1 MLVCFGPSWYVPVHD
16 VPRHGAVGGRARAP
30 GRPRRRRCD
39 AAEGVAEAAAL
50 LRDGGVERIVATG
63 NGAAYYVAHA
73 LWLAALEG
81 APGGPPIV
89 AVPCG
94 VAVRDRFRWEP
105 GDAVLAVS
113 SSGEFRDVVELAQRG
128 GRPCVAITAS
138 ADSSLAAAAT
148 ATVLQHV
155 AGQRAVTHT
164 QAVAGAYACG
174 LARLGGG
181 DRRRGARRAAGDRP
195 RRGGRRGRRR
205 RGVGTGLG
213 DLHVPHAAVV
223 AGGGVAWAAAMELAL
238 MLKEISRVPAE
249 GVETR
254 EGSTSAMF
262 GLDRGHL
269 MVSLDPRG
277 RPARRG
283 GAASCA
289 PRPARPPCGC
299 RAPTALD
306 TRLTPDHHAPGGR
319 RARGRAG
326 ARGRARR
333 RQADLDRRLLPDR
346 AGRDVSVRLGVVGCG
361 SVFWTPYMGLIEKLR
376 GQGRVEVDR
385 RLRLRP
391 GEAPRRRRAAR
402 PHAGPARRR
411 RGVRAPGRRR
421 RARAHEHDRARPA
434 RPRRARGRQ
443 ARARREA
450 GGHVAGGGRGGARR
464 RRGRARAPALRAAHP
479 ALADLPRRC
488 TRACAP
494 ARSAGC

>member
-1 MLVCFGPSWYVPVHD
+1 MTYLDTGLWAD
-16 VPRHGAVGGRARAP
+16 VRELPGALGATL
-30 GRPRRRRCD
+30 D

-138 ADSSLAAAAT
+138 ADSSLATAAT

-174 LARLGGG
+174 LAVWAAVTG
-181 DRRRGARRAAGDRP
+181 DAELAALLGDRP

-205 RGVGTGLG
+205 RGVG
-213 DLHVPHAAVV
+213 HRA
-223 AGGGVAWAAAMELAL
+223 
-238 MLKEISRVPAE
+238 
-249 GVETR
+249 
-254 EGSTSAMF
+254 
-262 GLDRGHL
+262 
-269 MVSLDPRG
+269 G
-277 RPARRG
+277 RPARPACRRRG
-283 GAASCA
+283 RRRRRLGRGDGAGADAQGDLARPRRGRRDARGLHVGDVRPGPRAPDGLARSRRATRSARRRWSCA

-306 TRLTPDHHAPGGR
+306 TRLTPITT
-319 RARGRAG
+319 
-326 ARGRARR
+326 
-333 RQADLDRRLLPDR
+333 LP
-346 AGRDVSVRLGVVGCG
+346 
-361 SVFWTPYMGLIEKLR
+361 
-376 GQGRVEVDR
+376 
-385 RLRLRP
+385 
-391 GEAPRRRRAAR
+391 AA
-402 PHAGPARRR
+402 AAL
-411 RGVRAPGRRR
+411 A
-421 RARAHEHDRARPA
+421 AELAL
-434 RPRRARGRQ
+434 
-443 ARARREA
+443 A
-450 GGHVAGGGRGGARR
+450 GGHDVDKPTWTDAYYQTARGA
-464 RRGRARAPALRAAHP
+464 
-479 ALADLPRRC
+479 
-488 TRACAP
+488 
-494 ARSAGC
+494 S